1 MATNMMKKE
10 LKIIGANALITVAGI
25 KGIPAKV
32 DTGASLSSIW
42 ASNVHVNDQHQLEF
56 TLLAP
61 GHELYTGEVI
71 KVDTGA

>member
-1 MATNMMKKE
+1 MATNIMKKE

-42 ASNVHVNDQHQLEF
+42 ASNVHV
-56 TLLAP
+56 
-61 GHELYTGEVI
+61 YTHMN
-71 KVDTGA
+71 TH